1 MSGAE
6 KKYPPLGAKV
16 LRGWIAHNIMIDLHV
31 GLYAMQGIKHKG
43 SPYGIE
49 GVIKTTGDYESCH
62 TLIEMALPSGKVCG
76 GLDVFV
82 EAECVDGKDDLRV
95 DAYCRDGDL
104 CIASVIMTG
113 DANLLSKDPVGREQV
128 SKDVIAGVIDYYR
141 LQAPPPPHEFMA
153 SGLPLR
159 LQGDLFL

>member
-1 MSGAE
+1 MSDAK

-16 LRGWIAHNIMIDLHV
+16 LRGWIAHNIMIDLYL

-43 SPYGIE
+43 SPYGIG
-49 GVIKTTGDYESCH
+49 GVIETTCDYESCH
-62 TLIEMALPSGKVCG
+62 TLIEMPLPSGKVCE

-82 EAECVDGKDDLRV
+82 SAEVMDGKDDLYIE
-95 DAYCRDGDL
+95 AYCKKGDT
-104 CIASVIMTG
+104 CVAIATLAG

-128 SKDVIAGVIDYYR
+128 SKDVIARVIDYYR